1 MRKLAAALL
10 LLAACGAPPAPAPED
25 EHVLR
30 PVPDAPEAA
39 VPFIERGDET
49 FIKASAAQRAGD
61 GAAAL
66 DLYRRARTS
75 YMEGARACGGIIPA
89 PLQERAM
96 ECVQRM
102 ASLQRQGRPAK

>member
-1 MRKLAAALL
+1 VKTLAAALL
-10 LLAACGAPPAPAPED
+10 LLASCSAPPAPAPED

-30 PVPDAPEAA
+30 PIPDAPEAA
-39 VPFIERGDET
+39 VRFIERGDET

-61 GAAAL
+61 SASAL

-75 YMEGARACGGIIPA
+75 YMEGARACGGFIPQ
-89 PLQERAM
+89 PLQDRAM

-102 ASLQRQGRPAK
+102 AALQRRGSSP

>member
-1 MRKLAAALL
+1 MRQLAAALL
-10 LLAACGAPPAPAPED
+10 LLASCGAPPAPTPED

-39 VPFIERGDET
+39 VPFIERGDDT

-61 GAAAL
+61 SARAL

-75 YMEGARACGGIIPA
+75 YMEGARACAGFIPP

-102 ASLQRQGRPAK
+102 ATIKREARTSK